1 MQIVIIGGG
10 RSINDGLPRL
20 KKELK
25 GKFVI
30 ATNYAYKYFPFTV
43 LCFCDYKFYK
53 EEKDNIESFPLLI
66 ANKTQFS
73 GRRIKNPNM
82 IYLPVNPSVYTRDL
96 SKGVYKGITGI
107 FSLSI
112 AIYLLDRIEDEK
124 KEIFLLGMDF
134 GCIKKEGDKIVNG
147 KPVID
152 DIKGVNRKYL
162 IKGKYR
168 ALTHFYDKEL
178 THQGS
183 SKIDYYYNHSPRNI
197 YKPFDAVKD
206 IKIWNVSPESRIP
219 NFEKID
225 YLTFFAL
232 LDPIPYEQDSLRAF
246 IKDSLKKVKNSL
258 IFEF

>member
-96 SKGVYKGITGI
+96 SKGVYKGLTGI

-112 AIYLLDRIEDEK
+112 AIYLLDQIKDKK

-134 GCIKKEGDKIVNG
+134 GCIKKDEDKTINEI
-147 KPVID
+147 PVTENINE
-152 DIKGVNRKYL
+152 INKKYL
-162 IKGKYR
+162 INKKYR
-168 ALTHFYDKEL
+168 AITHFYDKEL
-178 THQGS
+178 THRGS
-183 SKIDYYYNHSPRNI
+183 GKIDYYYSHSAYNMYKCYNDIRN
-197 YKPFDAVKD
+197 
-206 IKIWNVSPESRIP
+206 IKIWNVSPKSRIP

-225 YLTFFAL
+225 YPTFFNL
-232 LDPIPYEQDSLRAF
+232 LEPIKYNQNKLRKF
-246 IKDSLKKVKNSL
+246 IREKLEYLSFKTG
-258 IFEF
+258 F